1 MNILLYLSII
11 IPIILLLVI
20 NFYMRYNDMILDDPD
35 KEGDSEDD
43 EEYISRENMILG
55 IWMILIGFL
64 GYAYYLALNNIS
76 SISILLLIIY
86 SLSYPF
92 ITMNKSNIEIESL
105 NIIYIIITYFIFL
118 LVLSENSKA
127 AIYILPLLLW
137 IIYIFITIYIE

>member
-1 MNILLYLSII
+1 MNIILYLSII

-20 NFYMRYNDMILDDPD
+20 NFYMRYNEMILDDPD
-35 KEGDSEDD
+35 KDRDSEKD

-55 IWMILIGFL
+55 IWIILIGFL

-92 ITMNKSNIEIESL
+92 ITMNKSNMEIESL

-118 LVLSENSKA
+118 LVLSENSNA

>member
-1 MNILLYLSII
+1 
-11 IPIILLLVI
+11 
-20 NFYMRYNDMILDDPD
+20 MILDDPD
-35 KEGDSEDD
+35 KDGDSEND

-55 IWMILIGFL
+55 IWIILIGFL

-86 SLSYPF
+86 SLSYPV
-92 ITMNKSNIEIESL
+92 ITMNKSNMEIESL

-118 LVLSENSKA
+118 LVLSENSNA

>member
-1 MNILLYLSII
+1 MNIILYLSII

-20 NFYMRYNDMILDDPD
+20 NFYMRYNEMILDDPD
-35 KEGDSEDD
+35 KDGDSEDD

-55 IWMILIGFL
+55 IWIILIGFL

-92 ITMNKSNIEIESL
+92 ITMNKSNMEIESL

-118 LVLSENSKA
+118 LVLSENSNA

>member
-1 MNILLYLSII
+1 MNIILYLSII

-20 NFYMRYNDMILDDPD
+20 NFYMRYNEMILDDPD
-35 KEGDSEDD
+35 KDRDSEKD

-55 IWMILIGFL
+55 IWIILIGFL

-92 ITMNKSNIEIESL
+92 ITMNKNNIEIESL

-118 LVLSENSKA
+118 LVLSENSNA

>member
-1 MNILLYLSII
+1 MNIILYLSII

-35 KEGDSEDD
+35 KDGDIEED

-92 ITMNKSNIEIESL
+92 ITMNKSNMEIESL

>member
-1 MNILLYLSII
+1 
-11 IPIILLLVI
+11 
-20 NFYMRYNDMILDDPD
+20 MRYNDMILDDPD
-35 KEGDSEDD
+35 KDGDIEED

-92 ITMNKSNIEIESL
+92 ITMNKSNMEIESL

>member
-1 MNILLYLSII
+1 
-11 IPIILLLVI
+11 
-20 NFYMRYNDMILDDPD
+20 MRYNDMILDDPD
-35 KEGDSEDD
+35 KDGDIEED

>member
-1 MNILLYLSII
+1 MNIILYLSII

-20 NFYMRYNDMILDDPD
+20 NFYMRYNEMILDDPD
-35 KEGDSEDD
+35 KDGDSEED

-55 IWMILIGFL
+55 IWIILIGFL

-92 ITMNKSNIEIESL
+92 ITMNKNNIEIESL

-118 LVLSENSKA
+118 LVLSENSNA

>member
-1 MNILLYLSII
+1 MNIILYLSII

-20 NFYMRYNDMILDDPD
+20 NFYMRYNELILDDPD
-35 KEGDSEDD
+35 KDGDSEKD
-43 EEYISRENMILG
+43 EEYISREHMILG
-55 IWMILIGFL
+55 IWIILIGFL

-92 ITMNKSNIEIESL
+92 ITMNKNNIEIESL

>member
-1 MNILLYLSII
+1 
-11 IPIILLLVI
+11 
-20 NFYMRYNDMILDDPD
+20 MRYNDMILDDPD
-35 KEGDSEDD
+35 KDGDIEED

-55 IWMILIGFL
+55 IWTILIGFL

-92 ITMNKSNIEIESL
+92 ITMNKSNMEIESL

>member
-1 MNILLYLSII
+1 
-11 IPIILLLVI
+11 
-20 NFYMRYNDMILDDPD
+20 MRYNEMILDDPD
-35 KEGDSEDD
+35 KDGDSEED

-55 IWMILIGFL
+55 IWIILIGFL

-92 ITMNKSNIEIESL
+92 ITMNKSNMEIESL

>member
-1 MNILLYLSII
+1 MNIILYLSII

-20 NFYMRYNDMILDDPD
+20 NFYMRYNEMILDDPD
-35 KEGDSEDD
+35 KDGDSEED

-55 IWMILIGFL
+55 IWIILIGFL

-92 ITMNKSNIEIESL
+92 ITMNKSNMEIESL

>member
-1 MNILLYLSII
+1 MNIILYLSII

-35 KEGDSEDD
+35 KDGDIEED

>member
-1 MNILLYLSII
+1 MNIILYLSII

-20 NFYMRYNDMILDDPD
+20 NFYMRYNEMILDDPD
-35 KEGDSEDD
+35 KDGDSEDD

>member
-1 MNILLYLSII
+1 MNIILYLSII

-20 NFYMRYNDMILDDPD
+20 NFYMRYNEMILDDPD
-35 KEGDSEDD
+35 KDGDSEDD

-55 IWMILIGFL
+55 IWIILIGFL

-92 ITMNKSNIEIESL
+92 ITMNKSNMEIESL

>member
-1 MNILLYLSII
+1 
-11 IPIILLLVI
+11 
-20 NFYMRYNDMILDDPD
+20 MRYNDMILDDPD
-35 KEGDSEDD
+35 KDGDIEED

-92 ITMNKSNIEIESL
+92 ITMNKSNMEIESL

-127 AIYILPLLLW
+127 ALYILPLLLW

>member
-1 MNILLYLSII
+1 MNIILYLSII

-35 KEGDSEDD
+35 KEEYNNDN

-55 IWMILIGFL
+55 IWTILIGFL

-92 ITMNKSNIEIESL
+92 ITMNKSNMEIESL

>member
-1 MNILLYLSII
+1 MNIILYLSII

-35 KEGDSEDD
+35 KDGDIEED

-55 IWMILIGFL
+55 IWTILIGFL

-92 ITMNKSNIEIESL
+92 ITMNKSNMEIESL

>member
-1 MNILLYLSII
+1 MNIILYLSII

-20 NFYMRYNDMILDDPD
+20 NFYMRYNEMILDDPD
-35 KEGDSEDD
+35 KDGDSEED

-55 IWMILIGFL
+55 IWIILIGFL

-92 ITMNKSNIEIESL
+92 ITMNKNNIEIESL